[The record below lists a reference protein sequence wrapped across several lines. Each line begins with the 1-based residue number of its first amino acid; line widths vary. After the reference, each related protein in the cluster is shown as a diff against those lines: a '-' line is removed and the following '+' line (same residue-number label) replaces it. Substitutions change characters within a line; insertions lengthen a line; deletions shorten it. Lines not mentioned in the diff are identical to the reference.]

1 MTAPNMKRFIRD
13 ESGAAAIEY
22 ALIAAF
28 IFLVIILSVTAVGV
42 NLTPIFQSVAE
53 GLRPQ

>member
-53 GLRPQ
+53 GLRLQ